1 MSKLSELYENH
12 KERFWE
18 IIRFGITGGVS
29 TITNYGVYWI
39 LLKWFS
45 PTIAFTLGY
54 IAAMIVN
61 YLLTTAFT
69 FKVKATAKN
78 ALGFLV
84 SNGINYLLCTLF
96 LNVFIWLG
104 VGEKWAPIPMYA
116 ICIPIN
122 YLIVRFVMKTSGKY
136 EKQ

>member
-12 KERFWE
+12 KERVWE

-29 TITNYGVYWI
+29 TVTTYVIYYICLFWLN
-39 LLKWFS
+39 
-45 PTIAFTLGY
+45 PTISFTIGY
-54 IAAMIVN
+54 IVAMVVN
-61 YLLTTAFT
+61 YLLSTLFT

-84 SNGINYLLCTLF
+84 SNGINYLLCALF

-122 YLIVRFVMKTSGKY
+122 YLIVRFVMKK
-136 EKQ
+136 